1 MMNAPEILFTTYV
14 NAIPILILLIPYFFI
29 RKKAIRNLYLR
40 IYVGILVFYLIYW
53 VLPIIY
59 QAKIDPEELESQN
72 DVVGLGYLF
81 SHLGSLVSLFA
92 YYPLVTLPFIFFVAP
107 FLSIFYV
114 WNRLRKEEGPIKFN
128 LTLLTYQL
136 SDSPYKRIREE
147 LIKNNWTR
155 EKEILKLMIVLLPI
169 SLYLLQ
175 VILTVTGKESD
186 PLLTGETALGWFI
199 EILFVYLAIFI
210 LSIELLYSSQI
221 ALKGRYIGEDMRRD
235 TYKSLY
241 SVGAPIS
248 ILSILLFIVQYTDS
262 IPIMLYF
269 FAYFI
274 MASIIFVLF
283 LNIFEPIALLIFIK
297 IIDWWKHKK
306 EKIRK
311 TNYTNFYY
319 GIVFS
324 FLAVLVFLI
333 LNMIAFNP
341 MYIIAFEDP
350 DLIIDSGRFLP
361 DIVDPTLNY
370 SILFDSMV
378 IFNFFALQVVP
389 LIITI
394 IFLFYTLK
402 YLKSLFLSF
411 TSFLPVIILFS
422 ILFGFLQAPTL
433 INFAPEE
440 YWITGQTSFFSIF
453 GFNFYTFR
461 TAGLDANLSGL
472 LGFLAVPYLFTRY
485 VFNIIIWG
493 LIAYYLKKEFRS
505 IKFPI
510 DESRIES
517 TIFASVGDY
526 ITYKDYSEGEIQYLI
541 AKKPDIDLKDIE
553 QEREEIKVLLNI
565 LEKDTLLEQLK
576 PQDENEKKRLFFTL
590 KYLFFN
596 NLISIWKPE
605 FSFTYERVE
614 KQGLYI
620 IYDDGRGI
628 FNYTFVQESAQ
639 DPGLVSGMFSA
650 ITSFIKEMTKS
661 TEVLKKIDHGDITIL
676 LEYGQRIFGA
686 LFIKGNESAEV
697 RGHLRDFVKK
707 FEEKYSE
714 ILKDWSGALIYFKD
728 DAKLVEDIFKEEE

>member
-1 MMNAPEILFTTYV
+1 MMNAPEILFTIYV
-14 NAIPILILLIPYFFI
+14 NAIPILILFIPYFLI

-59 QAKIDPEELESQN
+59 QVKLDPEELESQN

-92 YYPLVTLPFIFFVAP
+92 YYPLITLPFIFCVAP
-107 FLSIFYV
+107 LLSIFYV
-114 WNRLRKEEGPIKFN
+114 WNRLRKAEGPIKFN

-221 ALKGRYIGEDMRRD
+221 TLKGRYIGEDMRRD

-241 SVGAPIS
+241 TVGAPIS

-297 IIDWWKHKK
+297 ILDWWKHKK

-311 TNYTNFYY
+311 INSTNFYY

-341 MYIIAFEDP
+341 MYLIAFEDP
-350 DLIIDSGRFLP
+350 DSIIDSGKFLP
-361 DIVDPTLNY
+361 PVDPTLNY

-378 IFNFFALQVVP
+378 IFNFFALQLVP
-389 LIITI
+389 LIII
-394 IFLFYTLK
+394 IILLVYTLK

-411 TSFLPVIILFS
+411 TSFLPVIILVS
-422 ILFGFLQAPTL
+422 ILFGFLQAPAL

-461 TAGLDANLSGL
+461 TAALDANLTGL

-493 LIAYYLKKEFRS
+493 LIAFYLKKEFRS

-541 AKKPDIDLKDIE
+541 TIKSDIDLKDIE
-553 QEREEIKVLLNI
+553 QEREEIKDLLNI

-576 PQDENEKKRLFFTL
+576 PEDENEKKRLFFTL

-628 FNYTFVQESAQ
+628 FNYPFIRETVQ

-686 LFIKGNESAEV
+686 LFIKGIESPEV
-697 RGHLRDFVKK
+697 RGRLKEFVKT

-714 ILKDWSGALIYFKD
+714 VLKDWSGALIYFKD

>member
-1 MMNAPEILFTTYV
+1 MMNAPEILFTIYV

-72 DVVGLGYLF
+72 DAAGIGYLF

-92 YYPLVTLPFIFFVAP
+92 YYPLVTLPFIFCVAP
-107 FLSIFYV
+107 LLSIFYV
-114 WNRLRKEEGPIKFN
+114 WNRLRKAEGPIKFN

-155 EKEILKLMIVLLPI
+155 EKEILKLMLVLLPI

-221 ALKGRYIGEDMRRD
+221 TLKGRYIGEDMRRD

-297 IIDWWKHKK
+297 ILDWWKHKK
-306 EKIRK
+306 EKISK

-341 MYIIAFEDP
+341 MYIYAFEDP
-350 DLIIDSGRFLP
+350 DTIIDSGKFLP
-361 DIVDPTLNY
+361 DFVDPTLNY

-389 LIITI
+389 LIIII
-394 IFLFYTLK
+394 IFLVYTLK

-411 TSFLPVIILFS
+411 ASFLPVIILFS
-422 ILFGFLQAPTL
+422 ILFGFLQAPAL

-472 LGFLAVPYLFTRY
+472 LGFLAAPYLFTRY

-493 LIAYYLKKEFRS
+493 LITFYLKKDFRS

-517 TIFASVGDY
+517 TIFASVGDF
-526 ITYKDYSEGEIQYLI
+526 ITYKDYTEEEIQYLI
-541 AKKPDIDLKDIE
+541 TKKPDIDLKDIE
-553 QEREEIKVLLNI
+553 QEREEIKDLLNI

-576 PQDENEKKRLFFTL
+576 PGDENEKKRLFFTL

-596 NLISIWKPE
+596 NFISIWKPE

-628 FNYTFVQESAQ
+628 FNYPFIRESAQ

-686 LFIKGNESAEV
+686 LFIKGIESPEV
-697 RGHLRDFVKK
+697 RGRLKEFVKT

-714 ILKDWSGALIYFKD
+714 VLKDWSGALIYFKD

>member
-1 MMNAPEILFTTYV
+1 MDAPEILFTIYL
-14 NAIPILILLIPYFFI
+14 NAIPILILIIPYFFF

-40 IYVGILVFYLIYW
+40 IYVGILVFYFVYW

-59 QAKIDPEELESQN
+59 QVKLDPEELEIQN
-72 DVVGLGYLF
+72 NSTGILYFF

-114 WNRLRKEEGPIKFN
+114 WNRLRKEEGSIKLN

-136 SDSPYKRIREE
+136 SDSPYKLIREE
-147 LIKNNWTR
+147 LIKNNWAR

-186 PLLTGETALGWFI
+186 PVLTGETALGWFI

-210 LSIELLYSSQI
+210 LSIELIYISQI
-221 ALKGRYIGEDMRRD
+221 TLKGRYIGEDMRRD
-235 TYKSLY
+235 IYKSLY

-262 IPIMLYF
+262 IPIVLYF

-297 IIDWWKHKK
+297 ILDWWKHKK
-306 EKIRK
+306 EKVRK
-311 TNYTNFYY
+311 TNFTNFYY

-324 FLAVLVFLI
+324 FLAVFVFLI
-333 LNMIAFNP
+333 INMLAFNP
-341 MYIIAFEDP
+341 MYLVAFEDP
-350 DLIIDSGRFLP
+350 DSIIDAGRFLP
-361 DIVDPTLNY
+361 ESVNPTLNY

-378 IFNFFALQVVP
+378 IFNFFALELVP
-389 LIITI
+389 LIIMI
-394 IFLFYTLK
+394 IFLVYTLK

-411 TSFLPVIILFS
+411 TSFLPIIILFS
-422 ILFGFLQAPTL
+422 ILFGFLQAPAL

-440 YWITGQTSFFSIF
+440 YWITGQTSFFTIF

-461 TAGLDANLSGL
+461 TAALDANLSGL

-485 VFNIIIWG
+485 IFNIIIWG
-493 LIAYYLKKEFRS
+493 LIIFYLKKNFRS
-505 IKFPI
+505 TKFPI

-517 TIFASVGDY
+517 TIFASVGDF
-526 ITYKDYSEGEIQYLI
+526 ITYKDYSEEQIQYLI
-541 AKKPDIDLKDIE
+541 TKNPDIDLEDIE
-553 QEREEIKVLLNI
+553 QEREEIKDLLNV
-565 LEKDTLLEQLK
+565 LEKDTLLVQLK
-576 PQDENEKKRLFFTL
+576 PQDENERKRLFFTL

-596 NLISIWKPE
+596 NFISIWKPE

-628 FNYTFVQESAQ
+628 FNYPFVEETAQ

-697 RGHLRDFVKK
+697 RGRLRDFVKK
-707 FEEKYSE
+707 FEEKYSDV
-714 ILKDWSGALIYFKD
+714 LKDWSGALIYFKD
-728 DAKLVEDIFKEEE
+728 DAKLVEEIFKEEE

>member
-1 MMNAPEILFTTYV
+1 MMNAPEILFTIYV

-59 QAKIDPEELESQN
+59 QAKLDPEELESQN
-72 DVVGLGYLF
+72 DTVGLAYLF

-175 VILTVTGKESD
+175 VILTVTGLESD

-221 ALKGRYIGEDMRRD
+221 TLKGRYIGEDMRRD

-274 MASIIFVLF
+274 MASLIFVLF
-283 LNIFEPIALLIFIK
+283 LNIFEPIALLLFIK
-297 IIDWWKHKK
+297 ILDWWKHKK

-350 DLIIDSGRFLP
+350 DSIIDSGRFLP

-378 IFNFFALQVVP
+378 IFNFFALQLMP
-389 LIITI
+389 LIIII

-411 TSFLPVIILFS
+411 ASFLPIIILFS
-422 ILFGFLQAPTL
+422 ILFGFLQAPAL

-440 YWITGQTSFFSIF
+440 YWITGQTSFFNIF

-461 TAGLDANLSGL
+461 TAGLDADLSGL

-493 LIAYYLKKEFRS
+493 LIIFYLHKEFRS

-517 TIFASVGDY
+517 TIFASVGDF

-553 QEREEIKVLLNI
+553 QEREEIQVLLNI

-576 PQDENEKKRLFFTL
+576 PRDENEKKRLFFTL

-596 NLISIWKPE
+596 NLITIWKPE

-628 FNYTFVQESAQ
+628 FNYPFLKESAQ

-676 LEYGQRIFGA
+676 LEYGERIFGA

-697 RGHLRDFVKK
+697 RGHLKDFVKK

-714 ILKDWSGALIYFKD
+714 VLKDWSGALIYFKD

>member
-1 MMNAPEILFTTYV
+1 MNAPEILFTIYV

-59 QAKIDPEELESQN
+59 QVKIDPEELESQN
-72 DVVGLGYLF
+72 DAVGLGYLF

-92 YYPLVTLPFIFFVAP
+92 YYPLVTLPFIFCVAP

-114 WNRLRKEEGPIKFN
+114 WNRLRKAEGPVKFN

-221 ALKGRYIGEDMRRD
+221 TLKGRYIGEDMRRD

-241 SVGAPIS
+241 TVGAPIS

-297 IIDWWKHKK
+297 ILDWWKHKK

-341 MYIIAFEDP
+341 IYLIAFEDP
-350 DLIIDSGRFLP
+350 DSIIDSGKFLP
-361 DIVDPTLNY
+361 PVDPTLNY

-378 IFNFFALQVVP
+378 IFNFFALQLVP
-389 LIITI
+389 LIII
-394 IFLFYTLK
+394 IILLVYTLK

-411 TSFLPVIILFS
+411 TSFLPVIILVS
-422 ILFGFLQAPTL
+422 ILFGFLQAPAL

-461 TAGLDANLSGL
+461 TAALDANLTGL

-493 LIAYYLKKEFRS
+493 LIAFYLKKEFRS

-541 AKKPDIDLKDIE
+541 TIKSDIDLKDIE
-553 QEREEIKVLLNI
+553 QEREEIKDLLNI

-576 PQDENEKKRLFFTL
+576 PEDENEKKRLFFTL

-628 FNYTFVQESAQ
+628 FNYPFIRETVQ

-686 LFIKGNESAEV
+686 LFIKGIESPEV
-697 RGHLRDFVKK
+697 RGRLKEFVKT

-714 ILKDWSGALIYFKD
+714 VLKDWSGALIYFKD

>member
-59 QAKIDPEELESQN
+59 QVKLDPEELESQN
-72 DVVGLGYLF
+72 DVVGLGYMF

-136 SDSPYKRIREE
+136 SDSPYKLIREE
-147 LIKNNWTR
+147 LIKNNWAR

-186 PLLTGETALGWFI
+186 PVLTSETPLGWFL

-210 LSIELLYSSQI
+210 LSIELIYISQI
-221 ALKGRYIGEDMRRD
+221 TLKGRYIGEDMRRD

-297 IIDWWKHKK
+297 ILDWWKHKK

-311 TNYTNFYY
+311 TNFTNFYY

-324 FLAVLVFLI
+324 FLAVFIFLL

-341 MYIIAFEDP
+341 MYLISFEDP
-350 DLIIDSGRFLP
+350 DSIIDSGKFIP

-389 LIITI
+389 LIIII
-394 IFLFYTLK
+394 IFLVYTLK

-411 TSFLPVIILFS
+411 TSFLPVIILVS
-422 ILFGFLQAPTL
+422 ILFGFLQAPAL

-440 YWITGQTSFFSIF
+440 YWITGQTSFFTIF

-461 TAGLDANLSGL
+461 TAALDANLSGL

-493 LIAYYLKKEFRS
+493 LIIFYLKKDFRS

-553 QEREEIKVLLNI
+553 QEREEIKVLLSI

-576 PQDENEKKRLFFTL
+576 PIDENEKKRLFFTL

-628 FNYTFVQESAQ
+628 FNYPFVRESTQ

-697 RGHLRDFVKK
+697 RGHLKEFVKT

-714 ILKDWSGALIYFKD
+714 VLKEWSGALIYFKD

>member
-1 MMNAPEILFTTYV
+1 MMNAPEILFITYV
-14 NAIPILILLIPYFFI
+14 NAIPILILLIPYFLI
-29 RKKAIRNLYLR
+29 GKKAIRNLYLR
-40 IYVGILVFYLIYW
+40 IYFGILVFYLIYW

-59 QAKIDPEELESQN
+59 QIKLDPEELESQN
-72 DVVGLGYLF
+72 DVVGLGYMF
-81 SHLGSLVSLFA
+81 SHLGSLISLFA

-114 WNRLRKEEGPIKFN
+114 WNRLRKEEGSIKFN

-136 SDSPYKRIREE
+136 SDSPYKLIREE
-147 LIKNNWTR
+147 LIKNNWAR

-186 PLLTGETALGWFI
+186 PVLTGETPLGWFL

-210 LSIELLYSSQI
+210 LSIELIYISQI
-221 ALKGRYIGEDMRRD
+221 TLKGRYIGEDMRRD

-297 IIDWWKHKK
+297 ILDWWKHKK

-311 TNYTNFYY
+311 TNFTNFYY

-324 FLAVLVFLI
+324 FLAVFIFLL

-341 MYIIAFEDP
+341 MYLISFEDP
-350 DLIIDSGRFLP
+350 DSIIDSGKFIP
-361 DIVDPTLNY
+361 DIVDPTLRY

-378 IFNFFALQVVP
+378 IFNFFALQLVP
-389 LIITI
+389 LIIII
-394 IFLFYTLK
+394 IFLVYTLK

-411 TSFLPVIILFS
+411 TSFLPIIILFS
-422 ILFGFLQAPTL
+422 ILFGFLQAPAL

-440 YWITGQTSFFSIF
+440 YWITGQTSFFNIF

-461 TAGLDANLSGL
+461 TAALDANLSGL
-472 LGFLAVPYLFTRY
+472 LGFLAIPYLFTRY

-493 LIAYYLKKEFRS
+493 LIAFYLKKDFRS

-517 TIFASVGDY
+517 TIFASVGDF
-526 ITYKDYSEGEIQYLI
+526 ITYKDYTEEEIPYLI
-541 AKKPDIDLKDIE
+541 TKKPDIVLKDIE
-553 QEREEIKVLLNI
+553 QEREEIKDLLNI

-576 PQDENEKKRLFFTL
+576 PEDENEKKRLFFTL

-596 NLISIWKPE
+596 NFISIWKPE

-628 FNYTFVQESAQ
+628 FNYPFVRETVQ

-697 RGHLRDFVKK
+697 RGHLKDFVKT

>member
-1 MMNAPEILFTTYV
+1 MNAAEILFTVYI
-14 NAIPILILLIPYFFI
+14 NAIPILILVLPYFFI
-29 RKKAIRNLYLR
+29 RNKAIRNLYLR

-59 QAKIDPEELESQN
+59 QVKLEPEELESQN
-72 DVVGLGYLF
+72 DAVGIAYLF
-81 SHLGSLVSLFA
+81 SHMGSLISLFA

-114 WNRLRKEEGPIKFN
+114 WNRLRKAEGPIKLN

-136 SDSPYKRIREE
+136 SESPYKLIREE
-147 LIKNNWTR
+147 LIKNNWAR
-155 EKEILKLMIVLLPI
+155 EKQILKLMIVLLPI

-175 VILTVTGKESD
+175 VILTVTEKVSD
-186 PLLTGETALGWFI
+186 PLLTGDTALGWFI

-221 ALKGRYIGEDMRRD
+221 TLKGRYIGEDMRRD

-248 ILSILLFIVQYTDS
+248 ILSIILFIVQYTDS

-297 IIDWWKHKK
+297 ILDWWKHKK
-306 EKIRK
+306 EKIK
-311 TNYTNFYY
+311 KINTTNFFY

-333 LNMIAFNP
+333 VNAVFSPIYLF
-341 MYIIAFEDP
+341 AFEND
-350 DLIIDSGRFLP
+350 DLIIDSGKFLP
-361 DIVDPTLNY
+361 DIVNPTLKY
-370 SILFDSMV
+370 AIQFDSMV
-378 IFNFFALQVVP
+378 LFNFIVVQVLP
-389 LIITI
+389 LIIVV
-394 IFLFYTLK
+394 IFVFYTLK

-411 TSFLPVIILFS
+411 ASFLPVIILFS
-422 ILFGFLQAPTL
+422 ILFGFLEIQAL
-433 INFAPEE
+433 IVFAPEE

-453 GFNFYTFR
+453 GFDFYTFR
-461 TAGLDANLSGL
+461 TAGLDADLSGL

-485 VFNIIIWG
+485 IFNIIIWG
-493 LIAYYLKKEFRS
+493 LIFFYLYKDFRS

-517 TIFASVGDY
+517 TIFASVGDFISY
-526 ITYKDYSEGEIQYLI
+526 RDYAEGEIEFLI
-541 AKKPDIDLKDIE
+541 AKKPDIDLEFIE
-553 QEREEIKVLLNI
+553 QEREEIKDLLEI

-576 PQDENEKKRLFFTL
+576 PQDENERKRLFFTL

-596 NLISIWKPE
+596 NIITIWKPE

-628 FNYTFVQESAQ
+628 FNYPFVRESAQ

-676 LEYGQRIFGA
+676 LE
-686 LFIKGNESAEV
+686 
-697 RGHLRDFVKK
+697 
-707 FEEKYSE
+707 
-714 ILKDWSGALIYFKD
+714 
-728 DAKLVEDIFKEEE
+728 

>member
-1 MMNAPEILFTTYV
+1 MMNAPEILFTIYV
-14 NAIPILILLIPYFFI
+14 NAIPILILFIPYFFI

-72 DVVGLGYLF
+72 DAAGIGYLF

-92 YYPLVTLPFIFFVAP
+92 YYPLVTLPFIFCVAP
-107 FLSIFYV
+107 LLSIFYV
-114 WNRLRKEEGPIKFN
+114 WNRLRKAEGPIKFN

-221 ALKGRYIGEDMRRD
+221 TLKGRYIGEDMRRD

-241 SVGAPIS
+241 TVGAPIS

-297 IIDWWKHKK
+297 ILDWWKHKK

-319 GIVFS
+319 GVVFS

-341 MYIIAFEDP
+341 MYIYAFEDP
-350 DLIIDSGRFLP
+350 DSIIDSGRFLP

-389 LIITI
+389 LIIII
-394 IFLFYTLK
+394 IFLVYTLK

-411 TSFLPVIILFS
+411 ASFLPVIILFS
-422 ILFGFLQAPTL
+422 ILFGFLQAPAL

-472 LGFLAVPYLFTRY
+472 LGFLAAPYLFTRY

-493 LIAYYLKKEFRS
+493 LIAFYLKKDFRS

-517 TIFASVGDY
+517 TIFASVGDF
-526 ITYKDYSEGEIQYLI
+526 ITYKDYTEEEIQYLI
-541 AKKPDIDLKDIE
+541 TKKPDIVLKDIE
-553 QEREEIKVLLNI
+553 QEREEIKDLLNI

-576 PQDENEKKRLFFTL
+576 PGDENEKKRLFFTL

-628 FNYTFVQESAQ
+628 FNYPFIRETVQ

-676 LEYGQRIFGA
+676 LEYGKHIFGA
-686 LFIKGNESAEV
+686 LFIKGIESPEV
-697 RGHLRDFVKK
+697 RGHLKEFVKT

-714 ILKDWSGALIYFKD
+714 VLKDWSGALIYFKD